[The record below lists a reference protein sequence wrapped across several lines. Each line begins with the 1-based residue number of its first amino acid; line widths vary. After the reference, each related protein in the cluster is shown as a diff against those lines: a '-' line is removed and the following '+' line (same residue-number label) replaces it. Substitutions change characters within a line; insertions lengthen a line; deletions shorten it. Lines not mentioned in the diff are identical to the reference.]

1 MKQETKETLLFG
13 AIFLGFF
20 VGFAFGFFMFVVT
33 INTPVGQ

>member
-1 MKQETKETLLFG
+1 MKPETKEFLTFG

-20 VGFAFGFFMFVVT
+20 CGFAFGFFMFVIA